1 MTNLIKNKK
10 LLFALIAIFAS
21 LVLVCGFSAC
31 NQDDG
36 KIHVKDAYGKEQVF
50 DKPLTRLVG
59 SHNPTLNSV
68 VAVGGGGKYLCGFGF
83 KEKADGLYS
92 EVIEN

>member
-1 MTNLIKNKK
+1 MTHLFKNKK
-10 LLFALIAIFAS
+10 LLFTLIAILIS
-21 LVLVCGFSAC
+21 LILVCGISAC
-31 NQDDG
+31 SQNDG
-36 KIHVKDAYGKEQVF
+36 KVHVKDAFGKEQVF

>member
-1 MTNLIKNKK
+1 MKITFSKK
-10 LLFALIAIFAS
+10 IYIGILV
-21 LVLVCGFSAC
+21 VLVTLLALVCLASC
-31 NQDDG
+31 KQNDD
-36 KIHVKDAYGKEQVF
+36 KIHVTDAFGKEQTF
-50 DKPLTRLVG
+50 DHPLTRLVG

>member
-10 LLFALIAIFAS
+10 LLFALITIFAS
-21 LVLVCGFSAC
+21 LVLVCCFSAC
-31 NQDDG
+31 SQNDG
-36 KIHVKDAYGKEQVF
+36 KIHVKDAYGKEQAF